1 MLKKIRVK
9 LNFDVYL
16 FNFFLINLK
25 IKEELGENM
34 YARKKEEFG
43 ENSSNSM
50 DVIMDFKGKSEVGDK

>member
-1 MLKKIRVK
+1 MTCI
-9 LNFDVYL
+9 YL
-16 FNFFLINLK
+16 IFLINLK